1 MSKKLDTGN
10 LPSRRGNKKQ
20 KVDSST
26 LSTTPVVVLDPA
38 TPVAKTMIF
47 KVKDSLPHPGADSSN
62 PSPVGP
68 LDNGPM
74 ILLRSEGLAWDR
86 FKKVV
91 TDKDIAIYYDMFV
104 KEFERSTVHD
114 LFKVF

>member
-26 LSTTPVVVLDPA
+26 LSTTPVVVLNPA
-38 TPVAKTMIF
+38 TPVAKTTIS

-62 PSPVGP
+62 PSPAGP
-68 LDNGPM
+68 LGNGPM

-86 FKKVV
+86 LK
-91 TDKDIAIYYDMFV
+91 
-104 KEFERSTVHD
+104 
-114 LFKVF
+114 

>member
-38 TPVAKTMIF
+38 TPVAKTTIF
-47 KVKDSLPHPGADSSN
+47 KVKDFLPHPSADSSN

-68 LDNGPM
+68 LDNGLM

-91 TDKDIAIYYDMFV
+91 TVMRITKHSRIHCMF
-104 KEFERSTVHD
+104 
-114 LFKVF
+114 